1 MIPDMVLTHVTVDD
15 ADRAAD
21 EQDRRDAACC
31 QGDGCLVGVG
41 AADISRRNRHRQ
53 RDVARGVVKY

>member
-1 MIPDMVLTHVTVDD
+1 MTLAHVSVDD

-21 EQDRRDAACC
+21 EQDRCDAACC
-31 QGDGCLVGVG
+31 QSDGCFVGVG